1 MQTRNHTPAAVT
13 KADIFP
19 VMMTRGGGRL
29 LAVGLLVTATA
40 ACGGAVRPTVS
51 EVPTTYATARP
62 DTTEPSF
69 SSEGKHTSRSASP
82 AVPSRQATPGEKPTP
97 RQEAAPANPPARTTA
112 PAHDPAP
119 ACAANDLTT
128 SAGRSGPPSD
138 SQPGWFATP
147 ILLRNKSAA
156 TCRLRGW
163 PGITFFGD
171 ATIQGCAV
179 GDPSPA
185 CGKPQSTSRPRSF
198 SITRSSVDTL
208 PDVLLAPGDTTS
220 FTLVW
225 EGGGMH
231 TCVGTPFEWSPYG
244 ADIRVPGDSRALT
257 LAPFPNLYPC
267 EGKIEITPFGVA
279 G

>member
-1 MQTRNHTPAAVT
+1 MTVA

-19 VMMTRGGGRL
+19 VMMTRGGGRFL
-29 LAVGLLVTATA
+29 VVGLLVTATA

-51 EVPTTYATARP
+51 EVPATYATARP
-62 DTTEPSF
+62 GTTEPSI
-69 SSEGKHTSRSASP
+69 SSEGKPTSRSASP
-82 AVPSRQATPGEKPTP
+82 AVPSRQATPGEKTTR
-97 RQEAAPANPPARTTA
+97 RQEAAPTNPSARTA
-112 PAHDPAP
+112 VPSQDRAP
-119 ACAANDLTT
+119 ACAANELTA
-128 SAGRSGPPSD
+128 SEGRGGPPS
-138 SQPGWFATP
+138 SRQPGWFATP
-147 ILLRNKSAA
+147 ILLRNKSAV

-171 ATIQGCAV
+171 ATIQGCAAD
-179 GDPSPA
+179 DPSPA
-185 CGKPQSTSRPRSF
+185 CGRPQSTSGPRSF
-198 SITRSSVDTL
+198 SITRSSVDAL

-231 TCVGTPFEWSPYG
+231 TCVGTPFERSPYG

-267 EGKIEITPFGVA
+267 EGRIEITPFGVA

>member
-1 MQTRNHTPAAVT
+1 M
-13 KADIFP
+13 K
-19 VMMTRGGGRL
+19 
-29 LAVGLLVTATA
+29 TAPRRETA
-40 ACGGAVRPTVS
+40 PT
-51 EVPTTYATARP
+51 
-62 DTTEPSF
+62 
-69 SSEGKHTSRSASP
+69 
-82 AVPSRQATPGEKPTP
+82 
-97 RQEAAPANPPARTTA
+97 NPPARTTA
-112 PAHDPAP
+112 PAQAPAPAP
-119 ACAANDLTT
+119 ACAADDLTT
-128 SAGRSGPPSD
+128 SAGRSGPPS

-147 ILLRNKSAA
+147 ILLRNTSAT

-171 ATIQGCAV
+171 ATIQGCAA

-198 SITRSSVDTL
+198 SITRSSVDAL
-208 PDVLLAPGDTTS
+208 PDVLLAPGDATS

-231 TCVGTPFEWSPYG
+231 SCVGTPFEWSPYG

-257 LAPFPNLYPC
+257 LAPLPNLYPC